1 MIKKIPHLLPLHA
14 KLILYIPLFDYGDT
28 LWGDKNNDT
37 FMGQLQVLQTRQPRF
52 CFKINH
58 QEGHR
63 PRQCSY
69 SFELFKFHDFF
80 QEIFKLSK
88 TLGIAISFKQF
99 TNFPCFRGIFDLK
112 QFNGH
117 KLWCQQQ
124 CLPFSLFN
132 YSSLSCI
139 VLALASA
146 GTNLSNKTLN

>member
-99 TNFPCFRGIFDLK
+99 TNFSCFRVFLTLNNSTDTNSGVNNNAYRFR
-112 QFNGH
+112 
-117 KLWCQQQ
+117 
-124 CLPFSLFN
+124 CLITPL
-132 YSSLSCI
+132 C
-139 VLALASA
+139 LALSSPWHLQELIYQ
-146 GTNLSNKTLN
+146 TKL